1 MFTCPEKSIHSIYLD
16 GELPSSYL
24 PDYEAHV
31 ATCQKC
37 KAELAKLKGVHSI
50 FAADSSSIA
59 LSKNDMDSGF
69 DRLQARLSYTRTT
82 RSAGTLPSYNK
93 KRPFYFVAGIAA
105 AAVFALILPV
115 RLSLGTSAANNYQ
128 VISNFKP
135 VVRASFAS
143 SPTATLDKN
152 FVDAQMTGLLV
163 QDEDGN
169 HTDLPFTGNFSSRA
183 TSAYVQ
189 TASSTNVPMAT
200 YDVFTPLPEEFL
212 QEANGDKNAKSKDF
226 NFTINSP
233 FANIS
238 LEMGSEN

>member
-1 MFTCPEKSIHSIYLD
+1 M
-16 GELPSSYL
+16 
-24 PDYEAHV
+24 
-31 ATCQKC
+31 
-37 KAELAKLKGVHSI
+37 
-50 FAADSSSIA
+50 
-59 LSKNDMDSGF
+59 
-69 DRLQARLSYTRTT
+69 
-82 RSAGTLPSYNK
+82 
-93 KRPFYFVAGIAA
+93 
-105 AAVFALILPV
+105 
-115 RLSLGTSAANNYQ
+115 GTSAANNYQ
-128 VISNFKP
+128 AISNFKP

-238 LEMGSEN
+238 LEIGSGN